1 MTFLDRFAALL
12 DRLLPVDKLNFYI
25 SADGAQ
31 LAIPMGTKQSDELLK
46 YLKEK
51 GIAAKT
57 FEHPPVHTVEE
68 SRALRGN
75 ISGVHTKNLFLRDG
89 KKRYFLF
96 VTDESRSVNL
106 KSLGRIIGA
115 RGGLSFGS
123 AEALMDMLG
132 ITAGSVSLL
141 AAINDTEQNV
151 TVVIDEGLLTAA
163 SINCHPLTN
172 RRTTSLTREDIAAFM
187 KAIGHTPTYVS
198 VDDDAG
204 SG

>member
-1 MTFLDRFAALL
+1 M
-12 DRLLPVDKLNFYI
+12 PVDKLNFHS

-31 LAIPMGTKQSDELLK
+31 LAIPMGTTQSDDLLRF
-46 YLKEK
+46 LQEK

-68 SRALRGN
+68 SRALRGD

-115 RGGLSFGS
+115 RGSLSFGS

-132 ITAGSVSLL
+132 ITAGAVSLL
-141 AAINDTEQNV
+141 AAINDPQQNV
-151 TVVIDEGLLTAA
+151 TVVIDEGLLAA
-163 SINCHPLTN
+163 AAINCHPLTN
-172 RRTTSLTREDIAAFM
+172 CRTTSLTGEDIAAFM
-187 KAIGHTPTYVS
+187 KATGHTPTYVS
-198 VDDDAG
+198 VGEDAG